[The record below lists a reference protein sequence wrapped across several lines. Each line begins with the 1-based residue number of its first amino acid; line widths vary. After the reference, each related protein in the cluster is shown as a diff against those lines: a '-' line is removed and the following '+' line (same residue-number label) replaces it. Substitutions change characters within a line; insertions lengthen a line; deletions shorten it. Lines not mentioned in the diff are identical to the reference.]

1 MVGLLLKAG
10 ADVSAATEGGKTALD
25 FAVEANRENVVDL
38 LEAAARTRPAKKA
51 GARVGVRSRRG
62 GP

>member
-10 ADVSAATEGGKTALD
+10 ADVSAATEGGKTAVD

-38 LEAAARTRPAKKA
+38 LETASRTRSTGKA
-51 GARVGVRSRRG
+51 GPPSRRQKT
-62 GP
+62 